1 MGTSRSTRTPGAW
14 LADGDIPNV
23 ELRVDALDNI
33 WLVEM
38 GRRQTAGRQSDWHD
52 FGTFVAAVAS
62 SPVRC
67 EGLSVQ
73 YRPIA
78 GRDSVWLAW
87 PLTVGGQ
94 EIPLRSALRYDNPYC
109 HCAFPFPVEEGVQRS
124 LSIRRG
130 DEILRLVSLLPHPEA
145 NAMSAAKVTII
156 GAGSV
161 VFSLGLA
168 KDLCLTEGLQGSTV
182 SFVGHQ

>member
-1 MGTSRSTRTPGAW
+1 M
-14 LADGDIPNV
+14 

-73 YRPIA
+73 YRSPSQGEIA
-78 GRDSVWLAW
+78 FGWRG

-94 EIPLRSALRYDNPYC
+94 EIPLRSDLRYDNPYC

-130 DEILRLVSLLPHPEA
+130 DETLRL
-145 NAMSAAKVTII
+145 
-156 GAGSV
+156 
-161 VFSLGLA
+161 
-168 KDLCLTEGLQGSTV
+168 DLSPSSSGG
-182 SFVGHQ
+182 